1 MPSHLLDVPVKAIGL
16 LMPLP
21 IPESA
26 DAITPEWLGAALGR
40 PIVACSV
47 QQIGQN
53 ESFTG
58 GSLLRLSV
66 TYETGAG
73 PASLVVKLSPKRP
86 ALRAS
91 LASANRRE
99 VRFYNSLPA
108 PHSLPV
114 PQCYYADFDAASG
127 ASVTVVEDF
136 PTARSVP
143 FTKGCSVSD
152 AGAVVLAMAKTHG
165 RFWEASDL
173 DHLDGPSLFA
183 EFDFPSAWAVYA
195 ESLAAIL
202 PDATLPDHF
211 RALGDMLAQHG
222 AEVFDHLQNRGPRTC
237 LHRDLQVDNVLFA
250 ANGPVLL
257 DWQFM
262 GRGKG
267 AYDLGYFLISSLAP
281 DVRRAAQDRLI
292 ADYCAALR
300 AQGVTE
306 YPLAECRRDYGMSV
320 AGKILLSVIATVR
333 FDNSTAHKRAWRR
346 VDLQRLLAFCEDF
359 KITPDSFSL

>member
-1 MPSHLLDVPVKAIGL
+1 
-16 LMPLP
+16 MPLP

-40 PIVACSV
+40 PVTACRV
-47 QQIGQN
+47 QRIGQN

-58 GSLLRLSV
+58 GSLLRV
-66 TYETGAG
+66 TCNTGAA

-91 LASANRRE
+91 LASANQRE
-99 VRFYNSLPA
+99 VRFYNRLPT

-114 PQCYYADFDAASG
+114 PQCYYADFDAKSG

-136 PTARSVP
+136 PTARSVS
-143 FTKGCSVSD
+143 FTKGCSRSD
-152 AGAVVLAMAKTHG
+152 AAEVVATLSKVHAA
-165 RFWEASDL
+165 FWQSPDL
-173 DHLDGPSLFA
+173 DHLDGPTLFA

-202 PDATLPDHF
+202 PDATLPDRF
-211 RALGDMLAQHG
+211 RALGDMLAQNG
-222 AEVFDHLQNRGPRTC
+222 AAVFDHLQTSGPRTC

-250 ANGPVLL
+250 AQGPVLL

-281 DVRRAAQDRLI
+281 DVRRAAQDGLI

-300 AQGVTE
+300 AQGVTD
-306 YPLAECRRDYGMSV
+306 YSLAECRRDYVMSV
-320 AGKILLSVIATVR
+320 VGKILLSVVATVR
-333 FDNSTAHKRAWRR
+333 FDNSTAHKRAWRQ
-346 VDLQRLLAFCEDF
+346 VDLQRLLAFCEDYN
-359 KITPDSFSL
+359 ITPDSFPL